1 MPIPNNQPAT
11 EKQGHFKRSLSLIDG
26 VLLVVGSMIGSG
38 IFIVSAD
45 ITRNVGSAGWLIAV
59 WVITGLMTM
68 TAAISYGELSGM
80 YPKAGGQYVYLKE
93 SYNKL
98 IAFLYGWSFFAV
110 IQTGTI
116 AAVGVAFSKFT
127 AYLIPELSEDNKLLQ
142 IQTGLDSC
150 NNPTYFS
157 VSSAQIMSIAIIALL
172 TYSNTRGVKGGKW
185 IQNIFTST
193 KLLSLF
199 GLIIAGFVMFK
210 PEVWHANW
218 TNAWMATK
226 ATLIDSCNP
235 AAGFSVTPIAGTA
248 LLGGIAAAMVGSV
261 FSSDAWNN
269 VTFIAGE
276 MKNPQRNI
284 GLSLFLGT
292 LIVTIIY
299 VSANLVYLAVLPMD
313 EIAHAAKDRV
323 AVTASIVIFG
333 SIGTALIAVMIMIST
348 FGCNNGLIL
357 AGSRV
362 YYTMAQDG
370 LFFKSAGKLNK
381 HGVPQWALWA
391 QCVVAAILCL
401 SGKYGDLL
409 DMISFVVVIFYVL
422 TIGGIFILR
431 KRLPNA
437 ERPYK
442 AFGYPLL
449 PALYIILGISFCLL
463 LIWFKPQFTWPG
475 LIIVLI
481 GIPIYYLLQR
491 RTIDNTEQK

>member
-1 MPIPNNQPAT
+1 MEKENQD
-11 EKQGHFKRSLSLIDG
+11 GSFKRELGLLDG
-26 VLLVVGSMIGSG
+26 TMLVVGSMIGSG

-45 ITRNVGSAGWLIAV
+45 IVRNVGSAGWLIAV

-116 AAVGVAFSKFT
+116 AAVGVAFSKFA
-127 AYLIPELSEDNKLLQ
+127 AYLIPALSEDNKLLK
-142 IQTGLDSC
+142 IQTGLDAC
-150 NNPTYFS
+150 NVPTYFS
-157 VSSAQIMSIAIIALL
+157 VSSAQLMSIGIIALL

-193 KLLSLF
+193 KLLALF

-210 PEVWHANW
+210 PEVWEANW

-226 ATLIDSCNP
+226 AALVDSCN
-235 AAGFSVTPIAGTA
+235 AASGFSVTPIAGTA

-261 FSSDAWNN
+261 FSSDAWNS

-276 MKNPQRNI
+276 MKNPKRNV

-292 LIVTIIY
+292 LIVTVIY

-323 AVTASIVIFG
+323 AVTASTVIFG
-333 SIGTALIAVMIMIST
+333 GMGTAIIAVMIMIST

-370 LFFKSAGKLNK
+370 LFFKNAGKLNK

-431 KRLPNA
+431 KRLPDA

-481 GIPIYYLLQR
+481 GIPVYYL
-491 RTIDNTEQK
+491 TKQKEK